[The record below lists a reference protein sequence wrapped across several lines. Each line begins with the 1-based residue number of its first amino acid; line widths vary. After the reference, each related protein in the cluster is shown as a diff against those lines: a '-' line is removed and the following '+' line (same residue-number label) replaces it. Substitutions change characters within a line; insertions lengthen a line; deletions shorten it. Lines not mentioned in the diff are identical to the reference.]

1 MPTSKL
7 SAHFLLAVFNTDV
20 FSFFLKKFIAH
31 TWMVQI
37 SDIRMMPL
45 VMPTKAQEKRLTELG
60 RWATEAKRL
69 TFTNAA
75 TSNELVAALRD
86 LTKELSA
93 DAPAYLR
100 PDAQS
105 QLLATPAA
113 CLAVIERAVN
123 WEAEKLYGVESQGP
137 FDEF

>member
-1 MPTSKL
+1 
-7 SAHFLLAVFNTDV
+7 
-20 FSFFLKKFIAH
+20 
-31 TWMVQI
+31 
-37 SDIRMMPL
+37 
-45 VMPTKAQEKRLTELG
+45 MPTKAQEKRLTELG
-60 RWATEAKRL
+60 QWATEAKRL
-69 TFTNAA
+69 TFTNTAP
-75 TSNELVAALRD
+75 SNELVAALRD

-93 DAPAYLR
+93 HAPVYLR

-123 WEAEKLYGVESQGP
+123 WEAEKLYGVEAQGP